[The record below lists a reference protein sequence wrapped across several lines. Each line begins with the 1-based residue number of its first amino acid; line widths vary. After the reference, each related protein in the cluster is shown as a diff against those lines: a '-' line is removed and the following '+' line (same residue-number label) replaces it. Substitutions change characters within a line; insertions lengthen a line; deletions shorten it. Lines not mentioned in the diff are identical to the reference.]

1 MADRLKLYFTSDTH
15 GYVYPTDFL
24 SPGTLQQGLLR
35 MPFHKDGNTLI
46 IDGGDTL
53 QGSPLTYY
61 CRAKGIPMPCAQVM
75 NDLRYD
81 YFTLGNH
88 DFNYGYDTLQ
98 DYLHRSNAQC
108 LCANVRDQ
116 AENLPILPYAVH
128 TLENG
133 LRVGL
138 IGIVTHWIN
147 LWEKPENLKTVTVSD
162 TMEAARN
169 AVSAMREQ
177 CDVLIGIYHGGFERD
192 LETGR
197 LLSTTDENI
206 GWKLCEELPFDI
218 LLTGHQHIPTANKLI
233 HGTHVAQTPGNA
245 KACVKLTIDESGAI
259 TSELCVPDAPPAIKP
274 WEQVLYDDLC
284 KWLDTPIG
292 RLSNALLPE
301 PKLLMAL
308 HGSPI
313 ADFINR
319 VQLDASGAQISCA
332 ALSNEVSGFKAEVTV
347 RDVVSSYPFSNT
359 LVVLR
364 VTGQALKAALEQC
377 ATYFKVSDACEI
389 TIGDFF
395 LKPKE
400 AHYNYD
406 YFYGIDYTFDLRKPA
421 GKRVAKLEYRGKPV
435 LPGDSFSLVMNNY
448 RATGAGGF
456 DCYLPCP
463 REKEILTEVSELILN
478 YLGSHSLIQVPVE
491 KPYSVILP
499 EGANVLFD
507 SFGE

>member
-24 SPGTLQQGLLR
+24 SPGTLAQGLLR
-35 MPFHKDGNTLI
+35 MPFQKDGNTLI

-61 CRAKGIPMPCAQVM
+61 CHAKGKPMPCAEVM

-88 DFNYGYDTLQ
+88 DFNYGYDTLK
-98 DYLHRSNAQC
+98 DYLDRSNAQC
-108 LCANVRDQ
+108 LCVNVHDR
-116 AENLPILPYAVH
+116 AGGLPILPYTVH
-128 TLENG
+128 TLVNG
-133 LRVGL
+133 LHVGL
-138 IGIVTHWIN
+138 IGVVTHWIN
-147 LWEKPENLKTVTVSD
+147 VWEKPDNLKTVTVSD

-169 AVSAMREQ
+169 AVSALRGR

-197 LLSTTDENI
+197 PLSTTDENI

-218 LLTGHQHIPTANKLI
+218 LLTGHQHIPMANQVI
-233 HGTHVAQTPGNA
+233 HGTHIAQTPGNA
-245 KACVKLTIDESGAI
+245 KACVKLTIGEDGMIAS
-259 TSELCVPDAPPAIKP
+259 TLCVPDAQPVIKP
-274 WEQVLYDDLC
+274 WEQTLYDELD

-292 RLSNALLPE
+292 RLSKALLPE
-301 PKLLMAL
+301 SKLLMAL
-308 HGSPI
+308 HGSAI

-319 VQLDASGAQISCA
+319 VQLDASCAQISCA

-359 LVVLR
+359 LFVLR
-364 VTGQALKAALEQC
+364 VTGQVLKVALEQC
-377 ATYFKVSDACEI
+377 ASYFQVAADRALS
-389 TIGDFF
+389 IGDFF

-406 YFYGIDYTFDLRKPA
+406 YFAGITYAFDLRKPV
-421 GKRVAKLEYRGKPV
+421 GERVTKLEYQGKPV

-448 RATGAGGF
+448 RITGAGGF

-478 YLGSHSLIQVPVE
+478 YLGSHPMVQIPDDT
-491 KPYSVILP
+491 PYSVILP
-499 EGANVLFD
+499 DGSPA
-507 SFGE
+507 